1 MLFYCDFKRDI
12 VNIRMNHTT
21 SDQSK
26 KSHDAENREQKKLTL
41 SEAIKLV
48 ERVELIMEREN
59 LTQED
64 VVPTRK

>member
-1 MLFYCDFKRDI
+1 
-12 VNIRMNHTT
+12 MNHTT